1 MQGITRKSFR
11 RTARVG
17 AVAIAATTLT
27 FALTAPGQAA
37 PTQETAGF
45 GPGTGSA
52 IALAYKVNPLFGNL
66 SFGITAGESVAG
78 HQNTGASAQ
87 SKAVNLGVIGV
98 TLAGEGCKGDEPTLP
113 AEDQPQPVIVTTDDP
128 NSASGKTAEVLGIPN
143 LIRMS
148 ARATKAPFAQAIT
161 TVAPIGDP
169 AGVAISGGT
178 ATATSGVVNAGTRE
192 AKAVSEIGEISF
204 FNGLLTLRGLRWEA
218 IQRSGGTTTNS
229 GSFTLGS
236 LHLAGNVIPLPDD
249 ALQQITVLR
258 DVLGALG
265 LTLTPPQTRVEQ
277 GIVFVDPLR
286 IGIVP
291 SVARDALI
299 SGVLGV
305 LAPVRQAFTDLLAEL
320 GCEGQDIIGN
330 NGKTAITVLDL
341 ALASISG
348 AGALTLEVGGVQA
361 TTSELGGFSGLG
373 LIPALPDLPAFDS
386 GLGSLPVGSDLPDL
400 GSGSAGPGSNTGG
413 SATPKPI
420 SDDDDGERGGVLLGV
435 GAGGLLLMLLTA
447 EADRRKMRRAQRE
460 IPLEA

>member
-1 MQGITRKSFR
+1 
-11 RTARVG
+11 V
-17 AVAIAATTLT
+17 
-27 FALTAPGQAA
+27 
-37 PTQETAGF
+37 
-45 GPGTGSA
+45 
-52 IALAYKVNPLFGNL
+52 L
-66 SFGITAGESVAG
+66 S
-78 HQNTGASAQ
+78 
-87 SKAVNLGVIGV
+87 
-98 TLAGEGCKGDEPTLP
+98 
-113 AEDQPQPVIVTTDDP
+113 
-128 NSASGKTAEVLGIPN
+128 
-143 LIRMS
+143 
-148 ARATKAPFAQAIT
+148 
-161 TVAPIGDP
+161 
-169 AGVAISGGT
+169 
-178 ATATSGVVNAGTRE
+178 
-192 AKAVSEIGEISF
+192 
-204 FNGLLTLRGLRWEA
+204 
-218 IQRSGGTTTNS
+218 
-229 GSFTLGS
+229 
-236 LHLAGNVIPLPDD
+236 
-249 ALQQITVLR
+249 
-258 DVLGALG
+258 ALG

-277 GIVFVDPLR
+277 GIVLVDPLR

-291 SVARDALI
+291 SVARDTLI

-305 LAPVRQAFTDLLAEL
+305 LAPVRQAFTDLLADL

-400 GSGSAGPGSNTGG
+400 GSGSAGAGSNTGG
-413 SATPKPI
+413 TATPKPI